1 MSIIIVDALGAGR
14 GRRLATVDVIGS
26 GPRAVAGVLEKHD
39 LDVNVYPVH
48 VVLSK
53 PELLAKA
60 SALFV
65 SAMTVDVPAARKV
78 KALWDRYSGGVAIIG
93 GPIAADP
100 YDALIRAGFQV
111 AVIGEGEETLEELI
125 PLILSGDLT
134 PSSLS
139 SIRGIAYLENSNIR
153 LNPLRPIMSRVK
165 ISSYQPSVRV
175 VKGYPNYFACRVY
188 VEVVRGCSNYYR
200 TTMPLPDGR
209 KCIECHKC
217 KTCLLYTSPSPRDR
231 G

>member
-78 KALWDRYSGGVAIIG
+78 KAL
-93 GPIAADP
+93 
-100 YDALIRAGFQV
+100 
-111 AVIGEGEETLEELI
+111 
-125 PLILSGDLT
+125 
-134 PSSLS
+134 
-139 SIRGIAYLENSNIR
+139 
-153 LNPLRPIMSRVK
+153 
-165 ISSYQPSVRV
+165 
-175 VKGYPNYFACRVY
+175 
-188 VEVVRGCSNYYR
+188 
-200 TTMPLPDGR
+200 
-209 KCIECHKC
+209 
-217 KTCLLYTSPSPRDR
+217 
-231 G
+231 